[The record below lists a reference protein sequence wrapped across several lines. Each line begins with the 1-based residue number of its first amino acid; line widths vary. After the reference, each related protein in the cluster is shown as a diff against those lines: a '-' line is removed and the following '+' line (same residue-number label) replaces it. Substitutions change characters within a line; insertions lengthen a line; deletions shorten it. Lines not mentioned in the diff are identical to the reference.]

1 MAKENAT
8 LVTGLFKSRAA
19 AETVVDT
26 LLKEG
31 YSQNDI
37 SVIMSEATKSKE
49 FALEA
54 KTQTAAGAGVGGAVG
69 GTIGAVLA
77 GILAVGTSLVVP
89 GLGLVVAGPI
99 AAALAGAGAGAATGG
114 LIGALIGAGI
124 PEHRA
129 KVYEAGVREGGI
141 LIGVE
146 TRSDKDAD
154 RLEKL
159 FEDLGA
165 QGVRQE

>member
-8 LVTGLFKSRAA
+8 LVTGLFKNRVT
-19 AETVVDT
+19 AETAVNT

-69 GTIGAVLA
+69 GTVGAVLA
-77 GILAVGTSLVVP
+77 GILAVGTSLIVP

-99 AAALAGAGAGAATGG
+99 AATLAGAGAGAATGG
-114 LIGALIGAGI
+114 LIGALIG
-124 PEHRA
+124 
-129 KVYEAGVREGGI
+129 
-141 LIGVE
+141 
-146 TRSDKDAD
+146 
-154 RLEKL
+154 
-159 FEDLGA
+159 
-165 QGVRQE
+165 